1 MDDFN
6 DLLRVQGE
14 VVEVV
19 GGGEEELKKDRI
31 VEKKDER
38 MRIIDEKDEK
48 NIEDFIERNGVENIE

>member
-1 MDDFN
+1 M
-6 DLLRVQGE
+6 
-14 VVEVV
+14 